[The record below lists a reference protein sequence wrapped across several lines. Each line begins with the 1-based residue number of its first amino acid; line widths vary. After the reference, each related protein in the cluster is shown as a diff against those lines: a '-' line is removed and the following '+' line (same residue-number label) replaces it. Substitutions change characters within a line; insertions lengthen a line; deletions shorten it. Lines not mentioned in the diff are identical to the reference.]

1 MKTEHRFA
9 AALKSMMEEKPLDDI
24 SVMALCRRCKVNRQT
39 FYYHFH
45 DMYDLLT
52 LVFLDERIDG
62 IDKVKTFKEMISCIF
77 LYYKHNEKFLDATI
91 SSIGKDLVLELFYN
105 GCYQAI
111 LNFMGAY
118 EISKVVGSQNKK
130 NIARFYA
137 SAYSNSILYYLANYK
152 NKTLDGLYNMFAFLD
167 EIDLRI
173 NMQNQLKHE
182 RNSRN

>member
-9 AALKSMMEEKPLDDI
+9 ATLKAMMQEKPLDEI
-24 SVMALCRRCKVNRQT
+24 SVLSLCRRCKVNRQT

-52 LVFLDERIDG
+52 LVYLDEKIND

-77 LYYKHNEKFLDATI
+77 LYYKRNEKFIDATI
-91 SSIGKDLVLELFYN
+91 SSVGKDLVLDLFYSA
-105 GCYQAI
+105 CYQAI
-111 LNFMGAY
+111 MNFLGAY

-137 SAYSNSILYYLANYK
+137 SAYSHSILYYLANYK
-152 NKTLDGLYNMFAFLD
+152 NKSLEGLFNTFAFLD
-167 EIDLRI
+167 QLDLRV
-173 NMQNQLKHE
+173 NMQNQLKYE
-182 RNSRN
+182 RNNK